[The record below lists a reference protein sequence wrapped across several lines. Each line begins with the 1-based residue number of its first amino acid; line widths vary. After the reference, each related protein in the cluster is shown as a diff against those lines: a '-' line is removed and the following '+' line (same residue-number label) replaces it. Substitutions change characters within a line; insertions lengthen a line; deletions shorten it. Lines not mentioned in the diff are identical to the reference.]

1 MIIAFEK
8 YIDDMKLLELKI
20 PPLILMAFFAI
31 LMWLS
36 HQYLPLIF
44 IDSAIA
50 MSLMMFFI
58 ILGAVII
65 FTGALAFR
73 KAKTTVNP
81 TKPETTSSLVN
92 VGIFKVTRNPMYLG
106 MASGLLGWAC
116 YLSNPTV
123 LIFILLFILYMNRFQ
138 IKPEEEMLT
147 QLFGQEYTQYCTE
160 VRRWI

>member
-1 MIIAFEK
+1 
-8 YIDDMKLLELKI
+8 MKLLELKI
-20 PPLILMAFFAI
+20 PPLLLMVLLAL

-36 HQYLPLIF
+36 HLALPIMML
-44 IDSAIA
+44 DRQLAIA
-50 MSLMMFFI
+50 LLAFFSLS
-58 ILGAVII
+58 GAVII
-65 FTGALAFR
+65 ITSAFAFR

-138 IKPEEEMLT
+138 IKPEEEMLS